1 MLRAMKGHPISQ
13 RRACVLIGVD
23 PKTVRREHPPDNP
36 EIRLEMNKIAEKRRR
51 FGYRRIGVLLE
62 REGMVM
68 NEKKLYRIYR
78 EEGLSVRRRRGRKRA
93 RGSRTPMPVPLR
105 PNQRWSL
112 DFLADTFGACRKFP
126 HDDVES
132 AQPEGADDMRKS
144 RFTEAQIIGMIK
156 EQEAGLPTAELC
168 RKHGLSPATFYKL
181 KAKYGGMDLSD
192 AKRLKQLED
201 ENAKLK
207 RLVAD
212 VMLDNVVLKDL
223 LGKP

>member
-1 MLRAMKGHPISQ
+1 
-13 RRACVLIGVD
+13 
-23 PKTVRREHPPDNP
+23 
-36 EIRLEMNKIAEKRRR
+36 
-51 FGYRRIGVLLE
+51 
-62 REGMVM
+62 
-68 NEKKLYRIYR
+68 
-78 EEGLSVRRRRGRKRA
+78 
-93 RGSRTPMPVPLR
+93 
-105 PNQRWSL
+105 
-112 DFLADTFGACRKFP
+112 
-126 HDDVES
+126 
-132 AQPEGADDMRKS
+132 MRKS
-144 RFTEAQIIGMIK
+144 RFAEAQIIGMIK